1 MTSPQRLK
9 EQAPGRFRATQWP
22 MIVGLVIVWVLFW
35 GELSVANVLTGLLV
49 GVLVCVVF
57 PLPPIE
63 TQARL
68 HPLGLTRFLAR
79 FVLDMLIS
87 SWRLNRFILG
97 RSKPSWA
104 VLRVRMRCPGDLMMT
119 GTAIAVSAV
128 PGSTVLEVHRATGI
142 LYIHVLGADSLA
154 ERERAVHEVLR
165 LEARVVRAFGTPD
178 DVAAMEAAE
187 TAERVIGPW
196 T

>member
-1 MTSPQRLK
+1 MTSPQRFK

-22 MIVGLVIVWVLFW
+22 MIVGLMIVWVLLW

-49 GVLVCVVF
+49 GVLVCVAF

-68 HPLGLTRFLAR
+68 HPLGVTRFLAR

-97 RSKPSWA
+97 QSKPSWA

-128 PGSTVLEVHRATGI
+128 PGSTVLEVHRATGT

>member
-1 MTSPQRLK
+1 MTSPTRFK
-9 EQAPGRFRATQWP
+9 ERAPGRFRATQWP
-22 MIVGLVIVWVLFW
+22 MLLGLVIIWVLLW
-35 GELSVANVLTGLLV
+35 GELSLANVLTGLLV
-49 GVLVCVVF
+49 GGLVCVVF

-68 HPLGLTRFLAR
+68 HPIGVAR
-79 FVLDMLIS
+79 FVLRFVADMLVS

-97 RSKPSWA
+97 PCKPSWA

-128 PGSTVLEVHRATGI
+128 PGSTVLEVHRATGT
-142 LYIHVLGADSLA
+142 LYIHVLGADTRA
-154 ERERAVHEVLR
+154 ERERAVYEVLR

-178 DVAAMEAAE
+178 DVAAIDAAE
-187 TAERVIGPW
+187 TAEKVMGPW

>member
-1 MTSPQRLK
+1 MTSPQRFK

-22 MIVGLVIVWVLFW
+22 MIVGLMIVWVLLW

-68 HPLGLTRFLAR
+68 HLLGFTRFLAR

-97 RSKPSWA
+97 QSKPSWA

-128 PGSTVLEVHRATGI
+128 PGSTVLEVHRATGT